1 MKRIWCWFAVCV
13 LCFGV
18 SACTPKDGGGTM
30 VPTTTGSTTA
40 TTTVPIT
47 GETALSVYEL
57 AWFQQFF
64 TAEAARFLVPE
75 YTAPEEISLFWLV
88 CDGLSEA
95 TAEEEAAVDAAYPD
109 GEPLDVM
116 KAARADIEWLVA
128 EYTGLT
134 PDDLDQTEW
143 DSMLYLEEYDAY
155 YRQASDHNGV
165 SPYIVG
171 GYRTAAGQVVLRYVT
186 VSEEHGT
193 VTLTPHGYSYR
204 FVSNERKS
212 AWEN

>member
-1 MKRIWCWFAVCV
+1 MKRIWCWFAVCA

-18 SACTPKDGGGTM
+18 SACTPQNGGDTTAT
-30 VPTTTGSTTA
+30 TTTGATTA
-40 TTTVPIT
+40 TTTVPAT
-47 GETALSVYEL
+47 GETVLSTYEL

-64 TAEAARFLVPE
+64 TTEAARFLVPE
-75 YTAPEEISLFWLV
+75 YTSPEEISLFCLV
-88 CDGLSEA
+88 CDGLSKA
-95 TAEEEAAVDAAYPD
+95 TAEEEAAVDAARPD

-116 KAARADIEWLVA
+116 KAARADIERLVA

-143 DSMLYLEEYDAY
+143 DSMLYLEKYDAY
-155 YRQASDHNGV
+155 YRQASDYNGV

-171 GYRTAAGQVVLRYVT
+171 GYRTAEERVVLRYVT

-193 VTLTPHGYSYR
+193 VTLTPHGYTYY
-204 FVSNERKS
+204 FVSNERKRT
-212 AWEN
+212 WEN